1 MAKAEDL
8 PKGITRRADG
18 KLLAQVW
25 SKRDQR
31 RISKVFGRRDLSG
44 AKAWRRD
51 TQTALA
57 KGEIV
62 AGESPTLRKASEM
75 FLEGAEDGTIRT
87 RSRRPYK
94 PATIERYRRA
104 FDGYLLPE
112 LGSCRLNEI
121 RASQLERLV
130 GKLQAKGLAANSVRN
145 AFMPLQATYRWAVR
159 LEYAAVDPTRGIELP
174 LDDGRRDRFATPEE
188 VQRLIDALPER
199 DRPLWATAFYAG
211 LRRGELMALRWSDV
225 DLATGVIRVQL
236 SHDPESAITGSPKSA
251 AGNRRAPIPPVL
263 REHLIEHRMRAD
275 ARQPLVF
282 ARSSLGGT
290 HRRTKDGPFQDQSVA
305 QRARK
310 AWEPLGLQRIT
321 LHECRHTFASLMI
334 AAMAADGKFNPLALQ
349 RIMGHSSITT
359 TYDRYGHLM
368 PGAEEESAN
377 QLQAFLDGAG
387 AGGAMAS
394 NKSAEPTERRVV
406 LVSGNPPAP
415 TDGGPSI

>member
-1 MAKAEDL
+1 MARAENL
-8 PKGITRRADG
+8 PKGISRRADG

-31 RISKVFGRRDLSG
+31 RISRVFERRDLAA

-57 KGEIV
+57 RGAVV
-62 AGESPTLRKASEM
+62 AGESPTLRRASEM
-75 FLEGAEDGTIRT
+75 FLQGAEEGTIRT

-94 PATIERYRRA
+94 PATIKRYRRA
-104 FDGYLLPE
+104 FDQHLLDA
-112 LGSCRLNEI
+112 LGSYRLNEI
-121 RASQLERLV
+121 RASQLEHLV

-145 AFMPLQATYRWAVR
+145 AFMPLQAMYRWAVR
-159 LEYAAVDPTRGIELP
+159 LDYAAVDPTHGVELP

-236 SHDPESAITGSPKSA
+236 SHDPESGTTGAPKSA
-251 AGNRRAPIPPVL
+251 AGERRAPIPPAL
-263 REHLIEHRMRAD
+263 REHLIEHRMRANPK
-275 ARQPLVF
+275 QPLVF
-282 ARSSLGGT
+282 ARSSLAG
-290 HRRTKDGPFQDQSVA
+290 RYRKKDGPFEDGSVS
-305 QRARK
+305 QRARRFWG
-310 AWEPLGLQRIT
+310 ARGFQSIT

-387 AGGAMAS
+387 VGRSIAS
-394 NKSAEPTERRVV
+394 DEVVAVVEQAELR
-406 LVSGNPPAP
+406 
-415 TDGGPSI
+415 